1 MAHQDNTKLW
11 LHTSLEDTAGT
22 APNYMLNAGE
32 YQKIYFGE
40 FGNSTFYSGNQIYM
54 VSNNRVYGYQNM
66 AGHDGAPTKQAMML
80 VNGVNPM
87 ASSKIDGIYNIE
99 DIAGTKFEMQLKILT
114 STGADSVSYTH
125 LTLPTI
131 TSV

>member
-1 MAHQDNTKLW
+1 
-11 LHTSLEDTAGT
+11 
-22 APNYMLNAGE
+22 
-32 YQKIYFGE
+32 
-40 FGNSTFYSGNQIYM
+40 M

-114 STGADSVSYTH
+114 STGADLYLNGLKSTNFNPQKEVIYGKEELSWY
-125 LTLPTI
+125 LFDNNDL
-131 TSV
+131 